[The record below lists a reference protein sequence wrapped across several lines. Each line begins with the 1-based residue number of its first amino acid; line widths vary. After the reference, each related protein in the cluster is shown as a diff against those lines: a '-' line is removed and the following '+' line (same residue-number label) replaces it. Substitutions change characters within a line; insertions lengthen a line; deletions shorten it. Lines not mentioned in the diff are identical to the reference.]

1 MLIHD
6 LLRKMKDHN
15 ASDLY
20 LKVGVTPSIR
30 VHGSVRRLETV
41 EPLSDEQMQKTAQ
54 SILNEHQWSLFCE
67 RPDLDLSY
75 HLDDNLRYRINVFRQ
90 KGHIGMVIRL
100 IHDSELSFQ
109 NLHLPQVI
117 REFAEAPRGLVIVTG
132 ATGSGKSTTLAAM
145 VQHIN
150 RNYFRHIMTVEDP
163 IEYIHDDDKSIINQ
177 REVGYDTN
185 CFRDALR
192 HVVRQSPDVILIGE
206 MRDQETMMT
215 AISAAETGHLVL
227 TTLHTIDVHH
237 TLDRIINYFPDY
249 QQEQVRQ
256 ELSMSLLGII
266 SMRLLPRKDGT
277 GRVPAMEILR
287 ATPTIR
293 KALAAGEHWR
303 MKELMQKGGDLGMQ
317 TFNQSLVEL
326 YREGLVD
333 YEDAL
338 AASSNPEEFKLNAR
352 GMYTGTESIT
362 QFQHL

>member
-41 EPLSDEQMQKTAQ
+41 EPLSDEQMQKAAQ
-54 SILNEHQWSLFCE
+54 SILNEHQWSLFANALIWTC
-67 RPDLDLSY
+67 PTIWTITCVTGLMYFD
-75 HLDDNLRYRINVFRQ
+75 
-90 KGHIGMVIRL
+90 KGAHRHGDPFN
-100 IHDSELSFQ
+100 HDSALISKSSSSAGYSG
-109 NLHLPQVI
+109 I
-117 REFAEAPRGLVIVTG
+117 CRSPRGLVIVTG

-303 MKELMQKGGDLGMQ
+303 MKELMQKGGDRGCRPLINLWLNSIARVWLIMRTPGCVL
-317 TFNQSLVEL
+317 QS
-326 YREGLVD
+326 G
-333 YEDAL
+333 
-338 AASSNPEEFKLNAR
+338 
-352 GMYTGTESIT
+352 GI
-362 QFQHL
+362 